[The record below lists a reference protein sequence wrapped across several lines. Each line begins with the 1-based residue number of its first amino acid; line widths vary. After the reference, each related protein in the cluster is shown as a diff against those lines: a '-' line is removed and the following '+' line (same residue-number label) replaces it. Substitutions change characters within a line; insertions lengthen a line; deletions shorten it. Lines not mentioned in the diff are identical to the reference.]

1 MLKPGDLAPTFDLAC
16 AHDGKIGR
24 LALSALRSEMVVLFF
39 YPRDFSFICP
49 TEVVGF
55 HKAQPDFSAEHTS
68 VVGVSIDDAETHRR
82 WAVELG
88 GVSYPLLADTDAQ
101 IARQYGAYDEAEKV
115 AMRATFVLD
124 SARKVVYA
132 VASSINVGRSVSE
145 TLRVVRALRCGRL
158 CPAGWQPGDA
168 VAATDAKF

>member
-1 MLKPGDLAPTFDLAC
+1 MLKPGDSAPTFDLPC

-55 HKAQPDFSAEHTS
+55 HKAQLDFDAEHTS
-68 VVGVSIDDAETHRR
+68 LVGVSIDDAETHRR
-82 WAVELG
+82 WAIELG

-101 IARQYGAYDEAEKV
+101 IEMKKG
-115 AMRATFVLD
+115 
-124 SARKVVYA
+124 A
-132 VASSINVGRSVSE
+132 VAHLEVGE
-145 TLRVVRALRCGRL
+145 GLRPGAGQLHWLLPPKVLRALA
-158 CPAGWQPGDA
+158 P
-168 VAATDAKF
+168 

>member
-24 LALSALRSEMVVLFF
+24 LALSTLRSEMVVLFF

-55 HKAQPDFSAEHTS
+55 HKAQPDFNAEHTS

-88 GVSYPLLADTDAQ
+88 GVSYPLLAA
-101 IARQYGAYDEAEKV
+101 IHAKVAPRYGAYDEAEKV
-115 AMRATFVLD
+115 A
-124 SARKVVYA
+124 
-132 VASSINVGRSVSE
+132 
-145 TLRVVRALRCGRL
+145 
-158 CPAGWQPGDA
+158 
-168 VAATDAKF
+168 VAATFIFHSHPKRPHSFPDSSTSAP